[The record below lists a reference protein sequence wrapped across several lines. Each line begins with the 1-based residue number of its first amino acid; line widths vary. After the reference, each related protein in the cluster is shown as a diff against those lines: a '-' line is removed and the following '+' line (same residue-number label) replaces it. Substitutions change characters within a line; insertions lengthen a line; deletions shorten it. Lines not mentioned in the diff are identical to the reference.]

1 MERQW
6 PTVLAAAVA
15 GVVIAALG
23 IYKSKKEALGAEGN
37 EAQWLVLVRHG
48 DRQDYANPTWRARI
62 QALGRY
68 PRDPPLSTLGHR
80 QARQL
85 GAAAAATLKRRGGTV
100 RVLSSP
106 YLRCLQTITPL
117 CDALDVPLEL
127 YPEIAEVLHH
137 PRNVAPYAERFQY
150 FPRLVDRPDPHTGDD
165 EETWPLGYLERMAAT
180 EWNLTELLDA
190 ELGRG
195 RSTVVLT
202 SHAASVA
209 LVSRLL
215 GVELTVDLKFAPCGA
230 YVFARDAKGDAWRL
244 LRSGDSNAPY
254 VTENAKTTYPW
265 GYRPQYLEKWAETH
279 GGQRYPAGASYEWL
293 SAFRGANLDRQR
305 EASVSAQK

>member
-6 PTVLAAAVA
+6 PTVLAAVA
-15 GVVIAALG
+15 GVAIAALG
-23 IYKSKKEALGAEGN
+23 IYKSKKDDLGCDGVEAAT
-37 EAQWLVLVRHG
+37 QWLVLVRHG
-48 DRQDYANPTWRARI
+48 DAGWKDRV

-68 PRDPPLSTLGHR
+68 PRDHPLSTLGHR

-85 GAAAAATLKRRGGTV
+85 GAAVAASLGRRGGTV
-100 RVLSSP
+100 RVLASP

-127 YPEIAEVLHH
+127 YPEIAETHHH
-137 PRNVAPYAERFQY
+137 PRNVALYAERFQY
-150 FPRLVDRPDPHTGDD
+150 FPRLVDRADPHTGDD
-165 EETWPLGYLERMAAT
+165 EETWPLGYLGRMAAT
-180 EWNLTELLDA
+180 ERNLTELLDT

-215 GVELTVDLKFAPCGA
+215 GVELTVEFKFAACGA
-230 YVFARDAKGDAWRL
+230 YVLARDGPGDAWRL
-244 LRSGDSNAPY
+244 LRSGESNAPY
-254 VTENAKTTYPW
+254 VTENAKISTYPW
-265 GYRPQYLEKWAETH
+265 GYRPQHLEKWAETH
-279 GGQRYPAGASYEWL
+279 GGQRYP
-293 SAFRGANLDRQR
+293 RGA
-305 EASVSAQK
+305 

>member
-1 MERQW
+1 MERQQW
-6 PTVLAAAVA
+6 PTVIAAVA
-15 GVVIAALG
+15 GVAVAALSL
-23 IYKSKKEALGAEGN
+23 YRSKKNGIGCDSQ

-48 DRQDYANPTWRARI
+48 DRHDYANPTWKDQI
-62 QALGRY
+62 QALDRF

-80 QARQL
+80 QAREL
-85 GAAAAATLKRRGGTV
+85 GAAAAATLKRRGGAV

-117 CDALDVPLEL
+117 CDALDIPLEL
-127 YPEIAEVLHH
+127 YPEIAEVRHH

-150 FPRLVDRPDPHTGDD
+150 FPRLVDRADPHTGAD
-165 EETWPLGYLERMAAT
+165 EETWPLGYLERMSST
-180 EWNLTELLDA
+180 ERSLTELIDA
-190 ELGRG
+190 ELRKG

-215 GVELTVDLKFAPCGA
+215 NIELTIDLKLAPAGC

-244 LRSGDSNAPY
+244 LRSGESNAPY

-265 GYRPQYLEKWAETH
+265 GYRPQYLEKWANKH
-279 GGQRYPAGASYEWL
+279 GGQRYPL
-293 SAFRGANLDRQR
+293 Q
-305 EASVSAQK
+305 

>member
-85 GAAAAATLKRRGGTV
+85 GAAAAATLKRRGGTC
-100 RVLSSP
+100 LLYTSP
-106 YLRCLQTITPL
+106 S
-117 CDALDVPLEL
+117 
-127 YPEIAEVLHH
+127 
-137 PRNVAPYAERFQY
+137 PR
-150 FPRLVDRPDPHTGDD
+150 
-165 EETWPLGYLERMAAT
+165 
-180 EWNLTELLDA
+180 
-190 ELGRG
+190 
-195 RSTVVLT
+195 
-202 SHAASVA
+202 
-209 LVSRLL
+209 
-215 GVELTVDLKFAPCGA
+215 
-230 YVFARDAKGDAWRL
+230 
-244 LRSGDSNAPY
+244 
-254 VTENAKTTYPW
+254 
-265 GYRPQYLEKWAETH
+265 
-279 GGQRYPAGASYEWL
+279 
-293 SAFRGANLDRQR
+293 DRQKSR
-305 EASVSAQK
+305 MPSSA

>member
-1 MERQW
+1 M
-6 PTVLAAAVA
+6 
-15 GVVIAALG
+15 
-23 IYKSKKEALGAEGN
+23 
-37 EAQWLVLVRHG
+37 
-48 DRQDYANPTWRARI
+48 
-62 QALGRY
+62 
-68 PRDPPLSTLGHR
+68 
-80 QARQL
+80 
-85 GAAAAATLKRRGGTV
+85 

-150 FPRLVDRPDPHTGDD
+150 FPRLVDRADPYTGDD

-180 EWNLTELLDA
+180 EYNLTELLDA
-190 ELGRG
+190 ELRNGT

-215 GVELTVDLKFAPCGA
+215 DVELTVDLKFAPCGA

-244 LRSGDSNAPY
+244 LRSGESNAPY

-279 GGQRYPAGASYEWL
+279 GGQRYP
-293 SAFRGANLDRQR
+293 RGA
-305 EASVSAQK
+305 

>member
-6 PTVLAAAVA
+6 PTVLATAVA

-48 DRQDYANPTWRARI
+48 DRHDYATPAWKERI

-85 GAAAAATLKRRGGTV
+85 GTAAAATLKRRGGTV

-137 PRNVAPYAERFQY
+137 PRNVAPYSERFQY
-150 FPRLVDRPDPHTGDD
+150 FPRQRPV
-165 EETWPLGYLERMAAT
+165 WKS
-180 EWNLTELLDA
+180 NF
-190 ELGRG
+190 GRP
-195 RSTVVLT
+195 R
-202 SHAASVA
+202 H
-209 LVSRLL
+209 R
-215 GVELTVDLKFAPCGA
+215 
-230 YVFARDAKGDAWRL
+230 RDML
-244 LRSGDSNAPY
+244 P
-254 VTENAKTTYPW
+254 
-265 GYRPQYLEKWAETH
+265 
-279 GGQRYPAGASYEWL
+279 
-293 SAFRGANLDRQR
+293 
-305 EASVSAQK
+305 